1 MGNRNGPS
9 LHSDPSNNLPQNRQ
23 AILNAVKEALEA
35 CLCVMPPKQDGS
47 KRPYTGTWEKYQ
59 NTPPT
64 REELRAWY
72 KNSNLTGIGYICGK
86 VSGNLETL
94 DFDDKGIYQAFKEA
108 GEKAGLSDLIEKV
121 EDGCLED
128 TPKGNH
134 LPYHCDLIAGNTK
147 LAKRPK
153 LPEEKKDEN
162 DKTKTL
168 IETKGEG
175 GYIIAA
181 PSFGSV
187 NPAGS
192 YKLLRGSVKTIAKIT
207 PEERALL
214 HDLAR
219 TFDQP
224 EHFEKDAAKFNEQAK
239 KAGGRPGDDFNLK
252 ATWREVLEPHGWQF
266 VFERGGI
273 SYWRR
278 PGKPLG
284 ISATTNYANSD
295 LFFCF
300 STSTPF
306 ESERGYSKFSAYT
319 VLNHG
324 GDFSAAAQELAAKRY
339 GDHRNETV
347 DLEMWPEPLLFG
359 EVETPELSTDL
370 LPGFLKDYCR
380 AVAEATQTPPGLA
393 TMFGLSTTA
402 ACLQKRFEVSPY
414 QDDYTEPL
422 NLWTATALESG
433 NRKTA
438 VKNAMTEPLTLWEK
452 EQAEML
458 RPKIKEINHRRDI
471 NLQRITLLKA
481 RAAKSDTSTSD
492 REKYLQ
498 EILQIEDETPEEI
511 RDPRVWTDDVTP
523 ERLQGLMADHGER
536 MALLSDEGGIFE
548 VMAGLYSNGR
558 ANMNVFLQGHA
569 GSPVRVDRQGR
580 AVMLHKPALSFGLA
594 VQPDVISDLSQGNKS
609 RFRGNGTL
617 ARFLYCIPKSTIG
630 TRDVTRRVVIPESM
644 KLEYQAGIMRLMN
657 IEPVYDEQRREQPRI
672 LTLTPDALQAWQQ
685 FSQYI
690 ESKQGP
696 GGEYYN
702 IQDWA
707 SKLPGAALRIAGL
720 FHVVEYGTV
729 SPTINRKTIELA
741 LDLCE
746 LLISHARVT
755 FDLMEDDPSSNDA
768 KAVLEWILAR
778 KELSFKQNEAFKKIR
793 RFRNIERLERA
804 LKVLVSRRIIRGPMK
819 RNTGGRPSIT
829 YDVNPEILEPV

>member
-1 MGNRNGPS
+1 MTGNHNDPS
-9 LHSDPSNNLPQNRQ
+9 RYPDHSNNLPLDRQ
-23 AILNAVKEALEA
+23 AILNAVKEALDA
-35 CLCVMPPKQDGS
+35 GLCVMPPNQDGS
-47 KRPYTGTWEKYQ
+47 KRPHTGTWEKYQ

-72 KNSNLTGIGYICGK
+72 KGSNLTGIGYICGK
-86 VSGNLETL
+86 VSGNMEVM
-94 DFDDKGIYQAFKEA
+94 DFDDKAIYQAYKETT
-108 GEKAGLSDLIEKV
+108 EKAGLSDLVEKIEA
-121 EDGCLED
+121 GYLED
-128 TPKGNH
+128 TPKGIH
-134 LPYHCDLIAGNTK
+134 WLYRCDRIAGSTK

-162 DKTKTL
+162 DKIKTL

-175 GYIIAA
+175 GYIIGA
-181 PSFGSV
+181 PTFGSV
-187 NPAGS
+187 NPEGN
-192 YKLLRGSVKTIAKIT
+192 YNLLRGSVKTIAKIT

-224 EHFEKDAAKFNEQAK
+224 EHFEKDAARFNEQAT

-252 ATWREVLEPHGWQF
+252 ATWQEVLEPQGWQF

-278 PGKPLG
+278 PGKHLG

-324 GDFSAAAQELAAKRY
+324 GDFSAAARQLQAIK
-339 GDHRNETV
+339 GMGGITVNE
-347 DLEMWPEPLLFG
+347 DWPESLLFG

-370 LPGFLKDYCR
+370 LPGFLKEYCR
-380 AVAEATQTPPGLA
+380 AVAEATQTPTGLA
-393 TMFGLSTTA
+393 IMFGLSIIA

-414 QDDYTEPL
+414 RDDYTEPL
-422 NLWTATALESG
+422 NLWTVTSLESG

-438 VKNAMTEPLTLWEK
+438 VKTAMTEPLTLWER

-458 RPKIKEINHRRDI
+458 KPKIKEINHRRDI
-471 NLQRITLLKA
+471 NLQRINLLKA
-481 RAAKSDTSTSD
+481 KAAKPDTSPSD
-492 REKYLQ
+492 REGYLQ
-498 EILQIEDETPEEI
+498 EILQIEHETPGEI

-523 ERLQGLMADHGER
+523 ERLQALLADHGER

-558 ANMNVFLQGHA
+558 ANINVFLQGHS
-569 GSPVRVDRQGR
+569 GSPIRVDRQGR
-580 AVMLHKPALSFGLA
+580 AVMLHKPALSFGLT
-594 VQPDVISDLSQGNKS
+594 VQPDVISDLSQGSKS
-609 RFRGNGTL
+609 RFRGIGTL
-617 ARFLYCIPKSTIG
+617 ARFLYCVPKSTIG
-630 TRDVTRRVVIPESM
+630 TRDVTRRGVIPESV
-644 KLEYQAGIMRLMN
+644 KVEYQAGIMRLMN

-672 LTLTPDALQAWQQ
+672 LTLTPDALQVWQQ

-702 IQDWA
+702 IQDWT
-707 SKLPGAALRIAGL
+707 SKLPGAALRVAGL
-720 FHVVEYGTV
+720 FHVVEYGTA

-746 LLISHARVT
+746 LLISHARAA

-778 KELSFKQNEAFKKIR
+778 KEPSFKQNEAFKKIR

-804 LKVLVSRRIIRGPMK
+804 LKVLVSRHIIRGPMK
-819 RNTGGRPSIT
+819 RNTGGRPSIM
-829 YDVNPEILEPV
+829 YDVNPEILKPV